1 MQQGSGLMA
10 ARNPAY
16 RRYLK
21 RMAVA
26 AVLYVAAILVAFKVL
41 HHNTAV
47 SPPTVAL
54 ALLPGLAALLMLYAI
69 GRLLT
74 ELEDEY
80 LRMLEVRKALIATA
94 VALAVASVWGLL
106 EMLTAVPKLEVF
118 WIFPIWCLGLLVGAV
133 VNRVTMGSAGLM

>member
-1 MQQGSGLMA
+1 MA
-10 ARNPAY
+10 TRNPAY
-16 RRYLK
+16 RRYLQ

-26 AVLYVAAILVAFKVL
+26 AMLYVAAILVAVKVL

-47 SPPTVAL
+47 SPLAVAL
-54 ALLPGLAALLMLYAI
+54 ALLPGLAVLMMLYAI

-74 ELEDEY
+74 ELEDEF
-80 LRMLEVRKALIATA
+80 LRMLEVRKALVATA

-118 WIFPIWCLGLLVGAV
+118 WVFPFWCMGLLVGAAI
-133 VNRVTMGSAGLM
+133 NRFTMGSAGLM

>member
-1 MQQGSGLMA
+1 MA

-16 RRYLK
+16 RRYL
-21 RMAVA
+21 RSMAVA
-26 AVLYVAAILVAFKVL
+26 AVLYVATIFVAVKVL

-47 SPPTVAL
+47 SPPTVVL
-54 ALLPGLAALLMLYAI
+54 ALLPGLAVLLMLYAI

-80 LRMLEVRKALIATA
+80 LRMLEVRKALVATA

-133 VNRVTMGSAGLM
+133 VNRVTLGSAGLM

>member
-1 MQQGSGLMA
+1 
-10 ARNPAY
+10 
-16 RRYLK
+16 
-21 RMAVA
+21 
-26 AVLYVAAILVAFKVL
+26 
-41 HHNTAV
+41 
-47 SPPTVAL
+47 
-54 ALLPGLAALLMLYAI
+54 
-69 GRLLT
+69 LLT

>member
-1 MQQGSGLMA
+1 MA

-16 RRYLK
+16 RRYLQ

-26 AVLYVAAILVAFKVL
+26 AMLYVAAILVAVKVL
-41 HHNTAV
+41 HHDTAV
-47 SPPTVAL
+47 SPLAVAL
-54 ALLPGLAALLMLYAI
+54 ALLPGLAVLMMLYAI

-74 ELEDEY
+74 ELEDEF
-80 LRMLEVRKALIATA
+80 LRMLEVRKALVATA

-118 WIFPIWCLGLLVGAV
+118 WVFPIWCMGLLVGAAI
-133 VNRVTMGSAGLM
+133 NRFTMGSAGLM

>member
-1 MQQGSGLMA
+1 MA

-16 RRYLK
+16 RRYLQ

-26 AVLYVAAILVAFKVL
+26 TVLYVAAILVAVKVL
-41 HHNTAV
+41 HHNSAV
-47 SPPTVAL
+47 SPLTVAL
-54 ALLPGLAALLMLYAI
+54 ALLPGLAVLLMLYAI

-80 LRMLEVRKALIATA
+80 LRMLEVRKALVATA

-118 WIFPIWCLGLLVGAV
+118 WIFPIWCLGLMVGAV

>member
-1 MQQGSGLMA
+1 MA

-26 AVLYVAAILVAFKVL
+26 AVLYVAAILVAVKVL

>member
-1 MQQGSGLMA
+1 MA

-16 RRYLK
+16 RRYLQ

-26 AVLYVAAILVAFKVL
+26 AVLYVAAIFVAVKVL

-47 SPPTVAL
+47 SPLTVAL
-54 ALLPGLAALLMLYAI
+54 ALLPGLAVLMMLYAI

-74 ELEDEY
+74 ELEDEF
-80 LRMLEVRKALIATA
+80 LCLLEVRKALVATA
-94 VALAVASVWGLL
+94 AALAVASVWGLL

-118 WIFPIWCLGLLVGAV
+118 WVFPIWCMGLLVGAAI
-133 VNRVTMGSAGLM
+133 NRFTMGSAGLM

>member
-1 MQQGSGLMA
+1 MA
-10 ARNPAY
+10 VRNPAY
-16 RRYLK
+16 RRYLR

-26 AVLYVAAILVAFKVL
+26 AVLYVATIFVAVKVL

-47 SPPTVAL
+47 SPPTVVL
-54 ALLPGLAALLMLYAI
+54 ALLPGLAVLLMLYAI

-80 LRMLEVRKALIATA
+80 LRMLEVRKALVATA

-133 VNRVTMGSAGLM
+133 VNRVTLGSAGLM

>member
-1 MQQGSGLMA
+1 MA
-10 ARNPAY
+10 TRNPAY
-16 RRYLK
+16 RRYLQ

-26 AVLYVAAILVAFKVL
+26 AMLYVAAILVAVKVL

-47 SPPTVAL
+47 SPLAVAL
-54 ALLPGLAALLMLYAI
+54 ALLPGLAVLMMLYAI

-74 ELEDEY
+74 ELEDEF
-80 LRMLEVRKALIATA
+80 LRMLEVRKALVATA

-118 WIFPIWCLGLLVGAV
+118 WVFPIWCMGLLVGAAI
-133 VNRVTMGSAGLM
+133 NRFTMGSAGLM

>member
-1 MQQGSGLMA
+1 MA

-16 RRYLK
+16 RRYLQ

-26 AVLYVAAILVAFKVL
+26 AVLYVAAIFVAVKVL

-47 SPPTVAL
+47 SPLTVAL
-54 ALLPGLAALLMLYAI
+54 ALLPGLAVLMMLYAI

-74 ELEDEY
+74 ELQDEY

-118 WIFPIWCLGLLVGAV
+118 WIFPIWCAGLLVGAV

>member
-1 MQQGSGLMA
+1 MA

-16 RRYLK
+16 RRYLQ

-26 AVLYVAAILVAFKVL
+26 AVLYVAAIFVAVKVL

-47 SPPTVAL
+47 SPLTVAL
-54 ALLPGLAALLMLYAI
+54 ALLPGLAVLMMLYAI

-80 LRMLEVRKALIATA
+80 LRMLEIRKALVATA

-118 WIFPIWCLGLLVGAV
+118 WIFPIWCMGLLVGAI

>member
-1 MQQGSGLMA
+1 MA

-54 ALLPGLAALLMLYAI
+54 ALLPGLAALADRAR
-69 GRLLT
+69 GR
-74 ELEDEY
+74 
-80 LRMLEVRKALIATA
+80 V
-94 VALAVASVWGLL
+94 
-106 EMLTAVPKLEVF
+106 
-118 WIFPIWCLGLLVGAV
+118 
-133 VNRVTMGSAGLM
+133 SAHA

>member
-1 MQQGSGLMA
+1 MA

-16 RRYLK
+16 RRYLQ

-26 AVLYVAAILVAFKVL
+26 AVLYVAAIFVAVKVL

-47 SPPTVAL
+47 SPLTVAL
-54 ALLPGLAALLMLYAI
+54 ALLPGLAVLLMLYAI

-80 LRMLEVRKALIATA
+80 LRMLEVRKALVATA

-118 WIFPIWCLGLLVGAV
+118 WIFPIWCAGLLVGAA

>member
-1 MQQGSGLMA
+1 MA

-16 RRYLK
+16 RRYLQ

-26 AVLYVAAILVAFKVL
+26 AVLYVAAIFVAVKVL
-41 HHNTAV
+41 HHNTVV
-47 SPPTVAL
+47 SPLTVAL
-54 ALLPGLAALLMLYAI
+54 ALLPGLAVLMMLYAI

-74 ELEDEY
+74 ELQDEY

-118 WIFPIWCLGLLVGAV
+118 WIFPIWCAGLLVGAV

>member
-1 MQQGSGLMA
+1 MA

-16 RRYLK
+16 RRYLQ

-26 AVLYVAAILVAFKVL
+26 AMLYVAAILVAVKVL

-47 SPPTVAL
+47 SPLAVAL
-54 ALLPGLAALLMLYAI
+54 ALLPGLAVLMMLYAI

-74 ELEDEY
+74 ELEDEF
-80 LRMLEVRKALIATA
+80 LRMLEVRKALVATA

-118 WIFPIWCLGLLVGAV
+118 WVFPIWCMGLLVGAAI
-133 VNRVTMGSAGLM
+133 NRFTMGSAGLM